1 MVDVMGQTPEEFDQ
15 MLKDQIAAAEKKANA
30 IKELVERLTSARV
43 SGMDA
48 NRDVEVEV
56 NSDGRL
62 PKISSDDNAMRGSA
76 EELERSI
83 MEAYAAAGRNMATF
97 VRENVSKDFKDE
109 GGAIEAYAAT
119 VEPVLNSLGR

>member
-1 MVDVMGQTPEEFDQ
+1 MVDVMGQTPEEFEQ

-30 IKELVERLTSARV
+30 IKQLVDRLTSARV
-43 SGMDA
+43 SGTDT

-62 PKISSDDNAMRGSA
+62 TKISIDDNAMEGSA

-83 MEAYAAAGRNMATF
+83 MEAYAQAGRNMASF
-97 VRENVSKDFKDE
+97 VRDHVQDFQDD
-109 GGAIEAYAAT
+109 GGAIEAYAST

>member
-1 MVDVMGQTPEEFDQ
+1 MVDVMGQTPEEFEQ

-43 SGMDA
+43 SGMDS
-48 NRDVEVEV
+48 NQDVEVEV
-56 NSDGRL
+56 NSDGRMT
-62 PKISSDDNAMRGSA
+62 KISIDDNGMRGSA

-97 VRENVSKDFKDE
+97 VRENVSKDFKDD

>member
-1 MVDVMGQTPEEFDQ
+1 
-15 MLKDQIAAAEKKANA
+15 
-30 IKELVERLTSARV
+30 
-43 SGMDA
+43 MDS
-48 NRDVEVEV
+48 NQDVEVEV
-56 NSDGRL
+56 NSDGRMT
-62 PKISSDDNAMRGSA
+62 KISIDDNGMRGSA

>member
-1 MVDVMGQTPEEFDQ
+1 MVDVMGQTPEEFEQ

-43 SGMDA
+43 SGMDS
-48 NRDVEVEV
+48 NQDVEVEV
-56 NSDGRL
+56 NSDGRMT
-62 PKISSDDNAMRGSA
+62 KISIDDNGMRGSA
-76 EELERSI
+76 RELEQAI
-83 MEAYAAAGRNMATF
+83 MEAYADAGRNMATF

>member
-1 MVDVMGQTPEEFDQ
+1 MVDVMGQTPEEFEQ
-15 MLKDQIAAAEKKANA
+15 MLKDQIAAAEKKAKA
-30 IKELVERLTSARV
+30 IQELVERLTSARV

-56 NSDGRL
+56 NSDGRMT
-62 PKISSDDNAMRGSA
+62 KISIDDNGMRGSA
-76 EELERSI
+76 RELEQAI
-83 MEAYAAAGRNMATF
+83 MEAYADAGRNMATF
-97 VRENVSKDFKDE
+97 VREHVAQDFKDE

>member
-1 MVDVMGQTPEEFDQ
+1 
-15 MLKDQIAAAEKKANA
+15 
-30 IKELVERLTSARV
+30 
-43 SGMDA
+43 
-48 NRDVEVEV
+48 
-56 NSDGRL
+56 
-62 PKISSDDNAMRGSA
+62 MRGSA

-97 VRENVSKDFKDE
+97 VRENVSKDFKDD